1 MRTKPGP
8 SNTST
13 CQALSRIALGDIS
26 HPRRSRTE
34 LCKHEPV
41 SDSARTGLLGRPH
54 ALPRKERRKA
64 GRERRDDVPLEA
76 HAQVSDAA
84 DRGDTIGILKAQDE
98 LRLSQLVPVRHGRMS
113 ATPFTFYRG
122 GAAIMAADLSRT
134 PTTDIPVQLC
144 GDAHL
149 SNFGLFNGPDRRLVF
164 DLNDFDET
172 HPGPFEWDV
181 KRLAASVAV
190 AGRNN
195 ELSAEKVDRAVR
207 ASVEGYR
214 STLSELSDVAP
225 LALHYRR
232 LELDQVKEMLA
243 GGRHRSRVDR
253 SSRKAIGK
261 DHLRALGKLTEV
273 LEGRR
278 VIVPHEPLITRVDEL
293 LDTQLP
299 LVIEF
304 FDRYLDSLPAYRRR
318 LFDRYV
324 VVDVARK
331 AVGVGSI
338 GTRCFIVLLE
348 SGDGEPLFVQ
358 LKEATTSVLEAHLG
372 ASQFEPGERVVVG
385 QRLMQTMGDILLG
398 WSRYEDLEAGST
410 EYFYFRQLWD
420 GKGSI
425 EVDEMDGKEL
435 RQYARLCGA
444 VLALAHAR
452 AGDASTIAGYLGND
466 DTFDRAI
473 AEFSHAYA
481 DLNELDHA
489 AHLHAI
495 ASGSIT
501 AERDI

>member
-1 MRTKPGP
+1 VCEDARVRD
-8 SNTST
+8 
-13 CQALSRIALGDIS
+13 L
-26 HPRRSRTE
+26 E
-34 LCKHEPV
+34 
-41 SDSARTGLLGRPH
+41 RTGLLGRAH
-54 ALPRKERRKA
+54 LLGRNELRKA

-76 HAQVSDAA
+76 HVAVPDAA
-84 DRGDTIGILKAQDE
+84 DRGDTIGILTTQDTM
-98 LRLSQLVPVRHGRMS
+98 RLPQLVPVRHGRMS

-122 GAAIMAADLSRT
+122 GAAIMAADLART
-134 PTTDIPVQLC
+134 PTTDIRVQLC

-195 ELSAEKVDRAVR
+195 GLPAERVDRAVR

-214 STLSELSDVAP
+214 TTISELSGVAP

-243 GGRHRSRVDR
+243 GSRHRSRVDR
-253 SSRKAIGK
+253 SSRKAVGR
-261 DHLRALGKLTEV
+261 DHLRALDKLTEV

-278 VIVPHEPLITRVDEL
+278 VIVAHEPLITRVDEI

-331 AVGVGSI
+331 AVGVGSL

-372 ASQFEPGERVVVG
+372 ASEFEPGERVVVG

-398 WSRYEDLEAGST
+398 WSSYEDPEAGST

-425 EVDEMDGKEL
+425 EVDEMDAKEL
-435 RQYARLCGA
+435 GQYARLCGA

-452 AGDASTIAGYLGND
+452 TGDAAMIDGYLGDD

-489 AHLHAI
+489 AHAEAI
-495 ASGSIT
+495 ANGTIV
-501 AERDI
+501 AELDI